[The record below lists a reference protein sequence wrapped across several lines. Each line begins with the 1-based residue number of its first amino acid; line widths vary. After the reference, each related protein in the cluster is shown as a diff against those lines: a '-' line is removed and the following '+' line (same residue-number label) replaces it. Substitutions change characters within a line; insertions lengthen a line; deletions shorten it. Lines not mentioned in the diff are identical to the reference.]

1 MLERNN
7 RTRLKVA
14 PVLSAPQGMG
24 LADLKEDNIRCLI
37 SNVRRSSG
45 PAAS

>member
-24 LADLKEDNIRCLI
+24 LADLKEDKTD
-37 SNVRRSSG
+37 V
-45 PAAS
+45 